1 MQNTLH
7 LLLFLHL
14 TGLVLIAGTTII
26 ECITYNLFWKQ
37 YAADRA
43 KGIVVLQTISRFTR
57 LAAIGGILLILSGV
71 GMMIVTKGV
80 FDQFT
85 WFRIKMVIV
94 LLLILNIVLAGRR
107 NFVKLR
113 KTVMEIDSAEPD
125 NWGRLK
131 RNVSGFQIAQLGF
144 LLLILILSVFKF
156 T

>member
-1 MQNTLH
+1 MQTTLH

-26 ECITYNLFWKQ
+26 ERITYNLFWKQ
-37 YAADRA
+37 YAADRS
-43 KGIVVLQTISRFTR
+43 KGVIVLQTIARFTR
-57 LAAIGGILLILSGV
+57 LTTIGGILLILSGV

-94 LLLILNIVLAGRR
+94 LLLILNIVLVGRR
-107 NFVKLR
+107 NLVKLR
-113 KTVMEIDSAEPD
+113 KAVMKSNSAEPD
-125 NWGRLK
+125 NWSRVK
-131 RNVSGFQIAQLGF
+131 RNVSGFQLVQLGF
-144 LLLILILSVFKF
+144 LLLIVFLSVFKF